1 MREATLHDAE
11 FMLRLLNEPSWRKF
25 IARHD
30 VATIAAAKNYLLERI
45 IPVYETGLGFW
56 VIELKAEKKPA
67 GICGLVKRPY
77 LTEVDLGFALL
88 ERYWGNGFAYEASQA
103 VIRYAQEDLCL
114 EKLQGITVPHNR
126 TSIQLLE
133 KLNFVF
139 KEEITDEEEEELL
152 LYEKKLSEK
161 RNINLLHK
169 S

>member
-1 MREATLHDAE
+1 MLH
-11 FMLRLLNEPSWRKF
+11 LLNEPSWRKY

-30 VATIAAAKNYLLERI
+30 IATIEAAESYLQERI

-56 VIELKAEKKPA
+56 VIEPKSEKKPA
-67 GICGLVKRPY
+67 GICGLLKRPY

-88 ERYWGNGFAYEASQA
+88 EQYWGAGFAYEASQA
-103 VIRYAQEDLCL
+103 VINYAQEDLRL
-114 EKLQGITVPHNR
+114 KKLQAITVPHNR

-139 KEEITDEEEEELL
+139 KEEIIDEEGEELL
-152 LYEKKLSEK
+152 LYEKKLNKK
-161 RNINLLHK
+161 RNINLLHT